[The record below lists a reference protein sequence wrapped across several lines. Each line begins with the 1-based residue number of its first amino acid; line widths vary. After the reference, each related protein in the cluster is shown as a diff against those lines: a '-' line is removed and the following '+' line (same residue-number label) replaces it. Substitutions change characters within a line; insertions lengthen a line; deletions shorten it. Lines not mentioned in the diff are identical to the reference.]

1 MSEARWRRTALGGG
15 AGMFV
20 GMGLGRFSYSAMVPA
35 LVEAGEVSAVAA
47 GRIGMVNLA
56 GFFIGAVLSVPL
68 AGWLG
73 RGRVLRLALVMALAG
88 LAASA
93 LPWGVAWLTACR
105 GLIGVA
111 TSLVMVLALALIAET
126 APVEKRAAAAGF
138 VFAGVGLGIVTS
150 GVVVPL
156 LLARGLGSAWLGI
169 FLGGLLAAALALWG
183 WAGAPDRL
191 VLPKEKGSYGKL
203 HGLRW
208 LLVAH
213 ALFSFGIVPH
223 TLYWVDFLVR
233 GVGLG
238 ASLGGTHWVIVG
250 VFAVLGPLATTLLA
264 RGLGIAWALVIAFV
278 VLAIG
283 VGLPGLIASTT
294 GLIASSMIFGA
305 QPGLSSLMAA
315 RARELSGPEAM
326 NSVMRLMII
335 ANALG
340 GVAGGLIVPW
350 VFGSEAFGA
359 AGDHAPLFL
368 LGAAALAAGAVVTAW
383 PRRDEARAAK

>member
-126 APVEKRAAAAGF
+126 APVEKRAAAAASYSQVWG
-138 VFAGVGLGIVTS
+138 S
-150 GVVVPL
+150 GSSRPGWWCPCCWRVDW
-156 LLARGLGSAWLGI
+156 ARRGLE
-169 FLGGLLAAALALWG
+169 F
-183 WAGAPDRL
+183 
-191 VLPKEKGSYGKL
+191 
-203 HGLRW
+203 
-208 LLVAH
+208 
-213 ALFSFGIVPH
+213 F
-223 TLYWVDFLVR
+223 
-233 GVGLG
+233 
-238 ASLGGTHWVIVG
+238 
-250 VFAVLGPLATTLLA
+250 
-264 RGLGIAWALVIAFV
+264 
-278 VLAIG
+278 
-283 VGLPGLIASTT
+283 
-294 GLIASSMIFGA
+294 
-305 QPGLSSLMAA
+305 
-315 RARELSGPEAM
+315 
-326 NSVMRLMII
+326 
-335 ANALG
+335 
-340 GVAGGLIVPW
+340 
-350 VFGSEAFGA
+350 
-359 AGDHAPLFL
+359 
-368 LGAAALAAGAVVTAW
+368 
-383 PRRDEARAAK
+383 